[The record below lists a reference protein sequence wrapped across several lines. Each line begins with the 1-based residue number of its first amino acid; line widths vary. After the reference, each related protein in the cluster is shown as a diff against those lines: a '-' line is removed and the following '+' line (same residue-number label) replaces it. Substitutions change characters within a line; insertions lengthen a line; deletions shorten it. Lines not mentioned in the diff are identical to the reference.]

1 MAGSGAGTNKDNI
14 MARKPKA
21 PDAPDAPSPKTPAI
35 IQPKNRMQ
43 WDNLLKQVASNKWR
57 RIRVKIQLRELL
69 YGGQP
74 RHLDAANAMLA
85 ARGLGDQIEAIPDDP
100 TARAEAAERVSEEG
114 ICQFHR
120 RPGKDG
126 IWFPTNNLKA
136 CLKENWSV
144 LGFRQAHLGSRVSI
158 AEALFVYSVPPDGS
172 PAVER
177 DYIYLG
183 PGPDGIATSV
193 CHSEIRGQKMA
204 SIKRNEFLKQPVLE
218 FEIAIAREIVQK
230 LPDESLAASLLHA
243 AEHGLGASR
252 SQGIGKFD
260 ILEMQ
265 DLGVSDSAA
274 A

>member
-1 MAGSGAGTNKDNI
+1 

-21 PDAPDAPSPKTPAI
+21 PDTPDAPSPKTPAI

-43 WDNLLKQVASNKWR
+43 WDALLKQVATNKWR
-57 RIRVKIQLRELL
+57 RIRVKIQLREFL
-69 YGGQP
+69 YAGQP
-74 RHLDAANAMLA
+74 RHLDAATAMLK
-85 ARGLGDQIEAIPDDP
+85 ARGLEDQIEAIPDD
-100 TARAEAAERVSEEG
+100 AASRAAAAEQVAEEG

-120 RPGKDG
+120 RPGREG

-158 AEALFVYSVPPDGS
+158 AEALFVYSVPPEGS
-172 PAVER
+172 PPVER
-177 DYIYLG
+177 DYIFLG
-183 PGPDGIATSV
+183 DKPDGVATSV
-193 CHSEIRGQKMA
+193 CHSEVRGQKLA
-204 SIKRNEFLKQPVLE
+204 SIKRNEFLNRPILE
-218 FEIAIAREIVQK
+218 FEIAIAKEIEGK

-260 ILEMQ
+260 ILEMA
-265 DLGVSDSAA
+265 DLGVSDTAA